1 MDPVTIGAVGVGGF
15 AGWRWIRSKFGAPT
29 PPPTPPGGCTSAQ
42 QAALAQQTVAGT
54 AGGAAAGATAGP
66 VGAGVGAGAGALNGI
81 FGLASSPCGAAL
93 AKGVSKAVSDVG
105 KTACAKA
112 DAIYTEIRKHGGTVP
127 GYAKLTCDQK
137 LAACV
142 AAASPLGIVVVG
154 GVIVVGNSI
163 DGVANL
169 NKNIGRVTGIHTG
182 VSTTGAGVNVGNSG
196 ANVST
201 SGGSVSVGG
210 VKVASW

>member
-1 MDPVTIGAVGVGGF
+1 MPEPVTIAAVGVGAVG
-15 AGWRWIRSKFGAPT
+15 GWAWLRKKLGAPI
-29 PPPTPPGGCTSAQ
+29 PPAPAPGCTSAQ
-42 QAALAQQTVAGT
+42 QAAVAQQTVAST
-54 AGGAAAGATAGP
+54 AGGAATGAAAGP
-66 VGAGVGAGAGALNGI
+66 IGAGVGAGVGALNGI
-81 FGLASSPCGAAL
+81 FGLAGGPCGAAL
-93 AKGVSKAVSDVG
+93 GKGISKAVGDVG

-112 DAIYTEIRKHGGTVP
+112 DAIYAEIQKRGGTIP

-163 DGVANL
+163 DGISNL

-182 VSTTGAGVNVGNSG
+182 VSTTGASVSAGNSG
-196 ANVST
+196 VTVST
-201 SGGSVSVGG
+201 SGGSASVGG